1 MVVLIRKL
9 RDVLVTIFDA
19 SDPAHC
25 LKRFDLND
33 AGNIS
38 RSIENSNLKY
48 QTEEFFK
55 FFCTNTVYILFCFI
69 WSRKKGWK
77 MVARDCFVKQETPSI
92 QIPKFYLNSLHKDT
106 SFKKISQFVNAETIL
121 ISLYLAQAMIN
132 PDARC
137 QCWLKIHIV
146 SWSRFSQVGS
156 KLGIN

>member
-1 MVVLIRKL
+1 MRPILLTVLNVLILTMQVTFHDRLKIQISSIKL
-9 RDVLVTIFDA
+9 RNFSSFLHKYGLYIILL
-19 SDPAHC
+19 H
-25 LKRFDLND
+25 LK
-33 AGNIS
+33 
-38 RSIENSNLKY
+38 
-48 QTEEFFK
+48 Q
-55 FFCTNTVYILFCFI
+55 
-69 WSRKKGWK
+69 KKGWK

-121 ISLYLAQAMIN
+121 ISLYLARAMIN

>member
-1 MVVLIRKL
+1 MRPILLTVLNVLIL
-9 RDVLVTIFDA
+9 TMQVNFTIDWKFK
-19 SDPAHC
+19 SQV
-25 LKRFDLND
+25 
-33 AGNIS
+33 
-38 RSIENSNLKY
+38 SNWGIF
-48 QTEEFFK
+48 QV
-55 FFCTNTVYILFCFI
+55 FCTNTVYILFCFI

>member
-1 MVVLIRKL
+1 MRPILLTVLNVLILTMQVTFHDRLKIQISSIKL
-9 RDVLVTIFDA
+9 RNF
-19 SDPAHC
+19 S
-25 LKRFDLND
+25 
-33 AGNIS
+33 S
-38 RSIENSNLKY
+38 
-48 QTEEFFK
+48 

-121 ISLYLAQAMIN
+121 ISLYLARAMIN

>member
-1 MVVLIRKL
+1 
-9 RDVLVTIFDA
+9 
-19 SDPAHC
+19 
-25 LKRFDLND
+25 
-33 AGNIS
+33 
-38 RSIENSNLKY
+38 
-48 QTEEFFK
+48 
-55 FFCTNTVYILFCFI
+55 
-69 WSRKKGWK
+69 

-146 SWSRFSQVGS
+146 S
-156 KLGIN
+156 

>member
-55 FFCTNTVYILFCFI
+55 FFLHKYGLYIILLHLKQ
-69 WSRKKGWK
+69 KKGMEDGYSWLL
-77 MVARDCFVKQETPSI
+77 CETRNA
-92 QIPKFYLNSLHKDT
+92 FHTDT
-106 SFKKISQFVNAETIL
+106 EVL
-121 ISLYLAQAMIN
+121 
-132 PDARC
+132 
-137 QCWLKIHIV
+137 
-146 SWSRFSQVGS
+146 S
-156 KLGIN
+156 K